1 MRHNVKYYG
10 LRLKDSLVWNMR
22 QVYVVYLTMCGGGG
36 GQGAAVYNIE
46 RFIESFALQPA
57 DLWNLDLVK
66 NSGRYDVTSWPL
78 PWVAM
83 HWKALQVHWHGPWS
97 V

>member
-1 MRHNVKYYG
+1 MSIILGSLHNPHASQREILWFETQG
-10 LRLKDSLVWNMR
+10 LTCLKHAAGVCCVSYNVR
-22 QVYVVYLTMCGGGG
+22 GGG

-66 NSGRYDVTSWPL
+66 NSGRYDVTS
-78 PWVAM
+78 
-83 HWKALQVHWHGPWS
+83 
-97 V
+97 